1 MNVKLIALLLVSI
14 VAGVGIYALLP
25 SEPILPLI
33 DKLIITSE
41 DLASSSALE
50 AYVYQHADVELR
62 TMAQVLS
69 ESVGVLEPEAPLMV
83 TSIQDVSVST
93 AHSSWEQLYLC
104 VSPTLD
110 ADAWTPMGY
119 WSAGV
124 WTVTASFFGS
134 RYVRLMG
141 SGMKG
146 IVGNVVITYNSGS
159 QLTVNLDK
167 ECLSYNWGRWY
178 VTVTGKIQY
187 RSQDAWKL
195 YNFIWSKN
203 PKYVMFF
210 GTVAKVPMFWTGW
223 IYNNMV
229 MQSVTDHPYSVRNV
243 QTDNGMLYRSIPI
256 GRIPVASPTQVDT
269 VISKITSRTS
279 ASVGRSA
286 LIRDTAVGYDYEVSK
301 MVDALASIGSVANK
315 VEDGTL
321 DAALSVINSG
331 NDIVILGGHGTSTSI
346 ACTIPMFTLGSIDL
360 TTFSTYT
367 VGVSYACSIADIS
380 SAESIAGKWITT
392 PMSKGIGFIGY
403 NTFTDVA
410 SLAFV
415 TDQFIRNYRVVGF
428 GKAIMDGLNLLE
440 NLWAIWRNDS
450 TLKNPNHV
458 LQRLCIQFFG
468 CPW

>member
-50 AYVYQHADVELR
+50 AYVYQHADVELH
-62 TMAQVLS
+62 TMAQVLG
-69 ESVGVLEPEAPLMV
+69 ESVGVFEPEAPLMV
-83 TSIQDVSVST
+83 TSIQEVSVST

-104 VSPTLD
+104 VSSTLD
-110 ADAWTPMGY
+110 ADAWMSVGY

-134 RYVRLMG
+134 RYIRLMG

-146 IVGNVVITYNSGS
+146 IVGNVVIKYNSGS

-195 YNFIWSKN
+195 YNFIWAKN
-203 PKYVMFF
+203 PKYVMFL
-210 GTVAKVPMFWTGW
+210 GTVTKVPMFWAGW
-223 IYNNMV
+223 IYSNMV
-229 MQSVTDHPYSVRNV
+229 MQSVTDHPYSVRNIL
-243 QTDNGMLYRSIPI
+243 TDNGMLYRAIPC
-256 GRIPVASPTQVDT
+256 GRIPVASPAQVDT
-269 VISKITSRTS
+269 VVNKIMARTS
-279 ASVGRSA
+279 AGVGRSA
-286 LIRDTAVGYDYEVSK
+286 LVRNVALGYDYEVGK
-301 MVDALASIGSVANK
+301 MVGALGSIGSTVDR

-321 DAALSVINSG
+321 DAALASINSG
-331 NDIVILGGHGTSTSI
+331 NDIVIFGGHGSPSSI
-346 ACTIPMFTLGSIDL
+346 ACTTPMFTLGSIDL

-367 VGVSYACSIADIS
+367 VGVSYACSITDIS
-380 SAESIAGKWITT
+380 STESIAGKWITT
-392 PMSKGIGFIGY
+392 SSSKGLAFIGY

-415 TDQFIRNYRVVGF
+415 ADQFIRNYRAVGF
-428 GKAIMDGLNLLE
+428 GKAIMNGMNLLE
-440 NLWAIWRNDS
+440 NLWAIWRDDS
-450 TLKNPNHV
+450 SLKNPNHV
-458 LQRLCIQFFG
+458 LHRLCIQFFG